1 MNILYIAFLVKAL
14 GYINYFPIVRK
25 SRSLYQD
32 LFLLFIVIIW
42 CNMILAIELT
52 IRDIGQCSL
61 FCATLLKTDTIVE
74 IRVIF
79 WTALINQLLKGN
91 SVLMPHWV
99 HVFNILK
106 SQPFEHQNDF
116 ASHAQGN
123 IRSVNICI

>member
-14 GYINYFPIVRK
+14 GYINYFPFVRK

-32 LFLLFIVIIW
+32 LFLLFIVIIV

-61 FCATLLKTDTIVE
+61 FCATLLKTDIIVE
-74 IRVIF
+74 IRIIF
-79 WTALINQLLKGN
+79 WTALINQLLLGN
-91 SVLMPHWV
+91 SVLMSCWV

-106 SQPFEHQNDF
+106 SQPFEHQKDF
-116 ASHAQGN
+116 ASHTQGN
-123 IRSVNICI
+123 IRRVNICI